1 MCELCMLNSLNGL
14 RVGEYKNYIELCKAL
29 NWGLTSGNSKKAQ
42 FKTLDTLCKWH
53 KEGNKI
59 VVTEIYTEPKEKID
73 NRVNNGNKGHNTSK
87 YNVDDSLIELL
98 RDNKKDCLTL
108 VKLMEGLGITKIECK
123 KELLKIIE
131 NENYKALIAK
141 DVENDLYGKGKSIIE
156 TALNR
161 LQRNNIINSWDYTYC
176 ASGRECTNE
185 EKTLI
190 EQTEQEILEKYYD
203 NKPKY
208 ILYITGNFETFAEKV
223 GKAIRAKNGASLDY
237 YKGFTID
244 YNKEELESIETNV
257 DKGKLNNLIAESCL
271 KSANKRHLKAKDKYC
286 KVNKVKTII
295 GMPKHTERNNIKVI
309 RAYTIY
315 IDICTKIINKA
326 IKIKD

>member
-1 MCELCMLNSLNGL
+1 MNELYLLE
-14 RVGEYKNYIELCKAL
+14 VGIYKNYKELCKAL
-29 NWGLTSGNSKKAQ
+29 NWKVTGGTAKKAQ
-42 FKTLDTLCKWH
+42 LRTLDTLCKWH

-73 NRVNNGNKGHNTSK
+73 NRVNNGGNSTSK
-87 YNVDDSLIELL
+87 YNVDDNLIELL

-108 VKLMEGLGITKIECK
+108 VELMEGLGITKTKCK
-123 KELLKIIE
+123 KELLEIIE
-131 NENYKALIAK
+131 NESYKALIAK
-141 DVENDLYGKGKSIIE
+141 DVENDLYSKGKSIIE

-161 LQRNNIINSWDYTYC
+161 LQKKNIINSWDYTYC
-176 ASGRECTNE
+176 ASGKECTNE

-208 ILYITGNFETFAEKV
+208 ILYITGNFETFVQRVK
-223 GKAIRAKNGASLDY
+223 KAIRAKNGAFLDY
-237 YKGFTID
+237 YKGFIID
-244 YNKEELESIETNV
+244 YNKEELKSIETNV
-257 DKGKLNNLIAESCL
+257 DKEKLNNLIAESCL

-286 KVNKVKTII
+286 KINNVKTII
-295 GMPKHTERNNIKVI
+295 GMPKHAERHNMEVI

-315 IDICTKIINKA
+315 IDICERIINKVIR
-326 IKIKD
+326 IKI